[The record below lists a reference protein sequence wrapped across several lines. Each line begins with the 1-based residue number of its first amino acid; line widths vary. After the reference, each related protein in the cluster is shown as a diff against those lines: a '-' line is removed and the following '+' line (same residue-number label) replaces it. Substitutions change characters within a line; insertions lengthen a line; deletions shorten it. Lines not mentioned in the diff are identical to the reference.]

1 MTDDGEWMIDDDG
14 DDDVPA
20 PPHAILLCF
29 GVCRC
34 FRRSHWIRREELCIC
49 VNVSGTF
56 ASQITYRW

>member
-1 MTDDGEWMIDDDG
+1 MMKMMMLMDDGRWMTDDGEWMIDDDG

-34 FRRSHWIRREELCIC
+34 F
-49 VNVSGTF
+49 
-56 ASQITYRW
+56 